1 MAKLLPII
9 IIVVGV
15 LAGAGIGF
23 VMKPAEETEHA
34 EDASADDHGDG
45 HGEAKKD
52 DGHGDKKKDDHGKK
66 ADKKKKKK
74 DSHGGGHGK
83 KSDSPSAEYLEFRRQ
98 FIVPV
103 VRENGVKAML
113 VLDLS
118 LEMEPG
124 TSSGAYSYEPKLRAA
139 LLETLFA
146 LSHTGLFSGEITAPE
161 VTEVMEERL
170 LITSRSVIGDK
181 AKHVLTLG
189 IVRQD
194 L

>member
-34 EDASADDHGDG
+34 DDASADDHG
-45 HGEAKKD
+45 EAEKD
-52 DGHGDKKKDDHGKK
+52 DGHGEKKKDDHGKK

-74 DSHGGGHGK
+74 DSHGGGHGG
-83 KSDSPSAEYLEFRRQ
+83 KSDDPSAEYLEFRRQ

-103 VRENGVKAML
+103 VRENGVKAMM

-118 LEMEPG
+118 LEMETG
-124 TSSGAYSYEPKLRAA
+124 TASSAYSYEPKLRAA

-170 LITSRSVIGDK
+170 IVTARSVVGDK
-181 AKHVLTLG
+181 ARHVLILG
-189 IVRQD
+189 VVRQD
-194 L
+194 M